1 MNVKQKMR
9 NFLIWLQGLF
19 HKTPQNPEVKVV
31 LSMMAM
37 TFDQELSCDEVHAL
51 IDQFAEMQ
59 MRGEDPARLF
69 PLIQRHLEMCP
80 ECREEFEALLAALQ
94 VIPASR

>member
-9 NFLIWLQGLF
+9 NLLIWLQGLF
-19 HKTPQNPEVKVV
+19 HKTPRNPEVKVA

-37 TFDQELSCDEVHAL
+37 THDQELTCDEVHAL

-59 MRGEDPARLF
+59 MRGEDPAHLF
-69 PLIQRHLEMCP
+69 PLVQRHLDMCP
-80 ECREEFEALLAALQ
+80 ECREEFEALLAALE
-94 VIPASR
+94 VSPYTD